1 MYSANTHIDERNHE
15 QDGVLDRQLSW
26 VQKTLERTKG
36 DRWIWLI
43 IIMLSMI
50 SIMAVYSATGAIA
63 YKKGVAVEKYLLFK
77 HIIFVLMGI
86 GMIYIAH
93 LLDYKYYAGIS
104 KILMIITLPL
114 LLYTLAFGSQ
124 INGASRWV
132 QVPVIGLTFQTSDLA
147 KLALITFLARM
158 LTKKQENIKDV
169 KNAFIPIMGS
179 VCVVFVLIALANL
192 STALMLFGVSILLLI
207 IGRIS
212 IKQIAFVCAGGV
224 VLLMFVVF
232 LGPRR
237 ETYKS
242 RINTFMH
249 PELQSSDKTFQSDH
263 SKIALA
269 TGGLFGKGP
278 GNSTERNFLPH
289 PYSDFIFA
297 IIIEEYGTVG
307 GLGIVVLYLV
317 LLYRCVRIV
326 VRSPK
331 AFGALLAAGLSFSLT
346 IQAFA
351 NMAVAVG
358 LGPVTGVPLPL
369 VSMGGTSMIFTSIA
383 FGIILSVSRDVEEH
397 STKKEEKVI
406 VGTIPAMG

>member
-1 MYSANTHIDERNHE
+1 MSISA
-15 QDGVLDRQLSW
+15 L
-26 VQKTLERTKG
+26 LEKTKG

-43 IIMLSMI
+43 IILLSLI
-50 SIMAVYSATGAIA
+50 SIVAVYSATGTLA
-63 YKKGVAVEKYLLFK
+63 YKQGKAVEKILLTK
-77 HIIFVLMGI
+77 HIIFVVLGI
-86 GMIYIAH
+86 AMIYISH

-104 KILMIITLPL
+104 KVLMIITLPL
-114 LLYTLAFGSQ
+114 LVYTLIFGTSL
-124 INGASRWV
+124 NDASRWV
-132 QVPVIGLTFQTSDLA
+132 KIPFIGLTFQTSDLA

-169 KNAFIPIMGS
+169 KKAFVPIMGS
-179 VCVVFVLIALANL
+179 VCVVFILIALANL

-212 IKQIAFVCAGGV
+212 IKQIGIVCAGGL
-224 VLLMFVVF
+224 VLLLFVVF

-242 RINTFMH
+242 RIQSFMH
-249 PELQSSDKTFQSDH
+249 PEMQNADKTYQADH
-263 SKIALA
+263 AKMALA
-269 TGGLFGKGP
+269 KGGVFGAGP
-278 GNSTERNFLPH
+278 GNSIERNFLPH

-297 IIIEEYGTVG
+297 IIVEEYGFIG
-307 GLGIVVLYLV
+307 GLIIIKLYLV

-326 VRSPK
+326 TQSPK

-383 FGIILSVSRDVEEH
+383 FGIILSVSRDVEENN
-397 STKKEEKVI
+397 KKVV
-406 VGTIPAMG
+406 VGEIPAMA

>member
-1 MYSANTHIDERNHE
+1 MLQAL
-15 QDGVLDRQLSW
+15 LD
-26 VQKTLERTKG
+26 KTKG

-43 IIMLSMI
+43 IILLSLI
-50 SIMAVYSATGAIA
+50 SVMAVYSATGTLA
-63 YKKGVAVEKYLLFK
+63 YKKGMGVEKLLLTK
-77 HIIFVLMGI
+77 HLIFVLMGI

-93 LLDYKYYAGIS
+93 LLDYRYYAGIS
-104 KILMIITLPL
+104 KILMIITIPL
-114 LLYTLAFGSQ
+114 LFYTLIFGGQ
-124 INGASRWV
+124 INGAARWV

-158 LTKKQENIKDV
+158 LTKKQENIKNV
-169 KNAFIPIMGS
+169 KESFVPIMGS

-212 IKQIAFVCAGGV
+212 IKQIAIVCAGGFI
-224 VLLMFVVF
+224 LLLFVAF

-242 RINTFMH
+242 RINTFLH
-249 PELQSSDKTFQSDH
+249 PELQHSDKTFQADQA
-263 SKIALA
+263 KIALA
-269 TGGLFGKGP
+269 TGGVFGKGP
-278 GNSTERNFLPH
+278 GNSTQRNFLPH

-297 IIIEEYGTVG
+297 IIIEEWGTVG
-307 GLGIVVLYLV
+307 GIVIMILYLV
-317 LLYRCVRIV
+317 LLYRCIKIV
-326 VRSPK
+326 TRAPK

-358 LGPVTGVPLPL
+358 LGPVTGVPMPL
-369 VSMGGTSMIFTSIA
+369 VSMGGTSMIFTSVA
-383 FGIILSVSRDVEEH
+383 FGIILSVSRDVEENAKLT
-397 STKKEEKVI
+397 SKEEKTNNKII
-406 VGTIPAMG
+406 VGEIPAIA

>member
-1 MYSANTHIDERNHE
+1 MTAINA
-15 QDGVLDRQLSW
+15 L
-26 VQKTLERTKG
+26 LEKTKG

-43 IIMLSMI
+43 IILLSLI
-50 SIMAVYSATGAIA
+50 SILAVYSATGTLA
-63 YKKGVAVEKYLLFK
+63 YKHGEAVEKLLLTK
-77 HIIFVLMGI
+77 HVIFVIMGI
-86 GMIYIAH
+86 GMIYVSH

-104 KILMIITLPL
+104 KVLMIVTIPL
-114 LLYTLAFGSQ
+114 LLYTLLFGASL
-124 INGASRWV
+124 NEASRWV
-132 QVPVIGLTFQTSDLA
+132 KIPIIGLTFQTSDLA

-158 LTKKQENIKDV
+158 LTRKQEHIKDV
-169 KNAFIPIMGS
+169 KSAFVPIMGS
-179 VCVVFVLIALANL
+179 VLAVFILIALANL

-212 IKQIAFVCAGGV
+212 IKQIAIVCAGGF
-224 VLLMFVVF
+224 VLLLLVVF

-237 ETYKS
+237 DTYKS
-242 RINTFMH
+242 RINSFLH
-249 PELQSSDKTFQSDH
+249 PELQHSDKTYQADQA
-263 SKIALA
+263 KIALA
-269 TGGLFGKGP
+269 SGGVFGQGP
-278 GNSTERNFLPH
+278 GNSIQRNFLPH

-297 IIIEEYGTVG
+297 IIVEEYGLVG
-307 GLGIVVLYLV
+307 ALVIIILYLV

-326 VRSPK
+326 TQSPK

-383 FGIILSVSRDVEEH
+383 FGIILSVSRDVEEN
-397 STKKEEKVI
+397 SKKVI
-406 VGTIPAMG
+406 IGEIPVNA